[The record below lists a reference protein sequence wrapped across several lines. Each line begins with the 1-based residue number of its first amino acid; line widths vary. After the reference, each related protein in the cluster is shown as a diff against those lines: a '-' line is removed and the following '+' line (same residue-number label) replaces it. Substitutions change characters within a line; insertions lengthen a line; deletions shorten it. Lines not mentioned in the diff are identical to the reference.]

1 MISEAPSNSNRNV
14 EWAVET
20 FRPLLQALKLQYVG
34 TKPTIV
40 NASDFRN
47 LIVKGMG
54 RCVLAVQRQKIS
66 DGQKGY
72 CVFIHNKELN
82 IYILSIVIDEKF
94 FSDDSHENRVQ
105 RKALGIHEFVHCVA
119 IMMSVSLLGTG
130 PNPLIERLKQILSEK
145 LSVTTSEDFTALLK
159 ALGEISADAEPPK
172 ITMFN
177 DKHFRTG
184 FEDFPDDYADLYLNF
199 LFSYKLLR
207 EIIDDQRLETF
218 KHLILAKEA
227 EQLTKFLNEIL
238 TEIVEVKALE
248 KEFVYQRF
256 LFFLQRLSIEL
267 FQSNPTY

>member
-1 MISEAPSNSNRNV
+1 MKSEAPSNSNRNV

-20 FRPLLQALKLQYVG
+20 FRPLLQALRLQYIG
-34 TKPTIV
+34 TKPTYV
-40 NASDFRN
+40 KAADFRN

-54 RCVLAVQRQKIS
+54 RCVIAVQRQKIA

-72 CVFIHNKELN
+72 CVFIHNEELN
-82 IYILSIVIDEKF
+82 LYILSIVVDETL
-94 FSDDSHENRVQ
+94 FSDDSHDNRVQ

-145 LSVTTSEDFTALLK
+145 LTVTTSEDFTALLK
-159 ALGEISADAEPPK
+159 ALGAISADTEPPK
-172 ITMFN
+172 ISMFN

-199 LFSYKLLR
+199 LFSYKLLK
-207 EIIDDQRLETF
+207 EIIDPQRIETF
-218 KHLILAKEA
+218 KQLIFAKDSEHLI
-227 EQLTKFLNEIL
+227 QFLNDIL
-238 TEIVEVKALE
+238 SEIVEVKALE

-256 LFFLQRLSIEL
+256 LSFLPRLSTEM
-267 FQSNPTY
+267 FQSQ